1 MTTPAPAKPALWFV
15 DTSSL
20 LSLAADDNL
29 RQTVQG
35 ELVSRRRVLLDVVV
49 DELERLASQGPPGI
63 KDLAVAALGQLDWL
77 GEPVDTDE
85 LVAAERVVEIQDI
98 MRSGRSLRHPA
109 EHWAE
114 SVIMAMAER
123 LQQMDPYMLCEDYN
137 ARVESLHHNLTP
149 FSIHKLLARM
159 VQGDRLAADEAVIF
173 ADALQAAERGK
184 DYTAAEFISGRLG
197 RVGQP

>member
-1 MTTPAPAKPALWFV
+1 M
-15 DTSSL
+15 S
-20 LSLAADDNL
+20 
-29 RQTVQG
+29 Q
-35 ELVSRRRVLLDVVV
+35 RRVLMDVVV

-77 GEPVDTDE
+77 GEPVDTGE
-85 LVAAERVVEIQDI
+85 LVVPERIVEIQDI

-123 LQQMDPYMLCEDYN
+123 LQQMNPYMLCEDYN
-137 ARVESLHHNLTP
+137 ARVESLHHNLAP

-159 VQGDRLAADEAVIF
+159 VQGGRLAADEAANF

-184 DYTAAEFISGRLG
+184 DYTAAEFISSRLG